1 MNAAQTKMATG
12 AGRCQEAQRAIM
24 EAMALEEVPERQ
36 VAHAE
41 ECGACGALLER
52 ARALALMAH
61 GARRAHERLPD
72 LSPTAW
78 VRIREGVDTASR
90 TSRAGWGFLALAVGA
105 VAAVVFLAWPR
116 GGDAGGDSVAPAVAS
131 GRGIEAHWG
140 VGGADLGR
148 PHAGEAVAAARVLR
162 ASEGGVAL
170 GVAAGDHLRT
180 AAGERFVDA
189 FGRHHL
195 AIAPGSDVAIRRWDA
210 DGMELAVEAGTASFE
225 VTRASADETFVVWS
239 GDVAV
244 HVKGTIFTVERLG
257 SGGTR
262 VTVERGRVAV
272 SRRGD
277 PDEVMVQ
284 AGERVVFPALTA
296 AANEVVPGRDGR
308 PALRRVAAPTPRA
321 EKVIEIDLGHER
333 GAAASPGDGVD
344 VGHLMPGITMAMRGG
359 RCVQA
364 LNALGEIT
372 KALGPQTPRNVTWL
386 TAWCKRKLGDLEGSR
401 ALFQRYGGHGPWP
414 IPAGDELPALP

>member
-1 MNAAQTKMATG
+1 MNAAQMKTTG
-12 AGRCQEAQRAIM
+12 APCREAQRAISD
-24 EAMALEEVPERQ
+24 AIALEEIPERH

-41 ECGACGALLER
+41 ECGACGTLLER
-52 ARALALMAH
+52 YRALALTAH
-61 GARRAHERLPD
+61 AARRAHERLPD
-72 LSPTAW
+72 LSPAAW
-78 VRIREGVDTASR
+78 VRIREAVDTAGTER
-90 TSRAGWGFLALAVGA
+90 RLVHWGFFVLGAVA

-116 GGDAGGDSVAPAVAS
+116 GGDVGSGAGAPAVAA
-131 GRGIEAHWG
+131 GRGLEGHWKL
-140 VGGADLGR
+140 GGAGIGR
-148 PHAGEAVAAARVLR
+148 PHAGEGVVAAQVLR

-170 GVAAGDHLRT
+170 AVAAGDHLKT

-195 AIAPGSDVAIRRWDA
+195 AIAPGSDVAVRRWDER
-210 DGMELAVEAGTASFE
+210 GMELAVEAGTASFE

-244 HVKGTIFTVERLG
+244 HVKGTIFTVERLS

-284 AGERVVFPALTA
+284 AGERVVFPAVTA
-296 AANEVVPGRDGR
+296 ATNEVVPGRDGR
-308 PALRRVAAPTPRA
+308 PAMRQVAAPTPRA

-333 GAAASPGDGVD
+333 SAAANSGDGVD
-344 VGHLMPGITMAMRGG
+344 LAHLMPGITMAMRGG

-372 KALGPQTPRNVTWL
+372 KALGPETPRNVTWL
-386 TAWCKRKLGDLEGSR
+386 TAWCKRKLGDVNGSR

-414 IPAGDELPALP
+414 IPEGDELPALP